1 MTGPLRPVRGV
12 VNGIT
17 VGLILWA
24 LIALAWASL
33 SHGADGLPPNVP
45 DLYAS
50 TDIAHYQVLRDH
62 VPTRLHGKAL
72 PPWLVSTILSQS
84 HAYSQQ
90 QESGQRTPLVLLIGY
105 LTDTRNGRIV
115 AIVETFLHP
124 DTGLRSLRAW
134 VDEGWIA
141 AGRGSGD
148 WRSYTDDRITHQMSI
163 AETARHL

>member
-1 MTGPLRPVRGV
+1 MRLAADRDGIAREYATSYATTFEIGV
-12 VNGIT
+12 P
-17 VGLILWA
+17 A
-24 LIALAWASL
+24 LLKAR
-33 SHGADGLPPNVP
+33 AD
-45 DLYAS
+45 A
-50 TDIAHYQVLRDH
+50 
-62 VPTRLHGKAL
+62 
-72 PPWLVSTILSQS
+72 
-84 HAYSQQ
+84 
-90 QESGQRTPLVLLIGY
+90 LVLN
-105 LTDTRNGRIV
+105 D